1 MNKLELQAEYK
12 EQFGEA
18 PDGSLTKA
26 ELKSAMNTNNSANEA
41 LEEIEECYWDNPVH
55 CNKFGLMTGRVTK
68 EQAAWYDSVTPDGV
82 SYKDAT
88 LSYDPIEK
96 RKKEAR
102 KKFENRER

>member
-1 MNKLELQAEYK
+1 MSGKKRNK
-12 EQFGEA
+12 G
-18 PDGSLTKA
+18 G
-26 ELKSAMNTNNSANEA
+26 TNKQPSNGPVQG
-41 LEEIEECYWDNPVH
+41 LEEIDVCYWNNPVH
-55 CNKFGLMTGRVTK
+55 CNKFGLMTGRITK

>member
-1 MNKLELQAEYK
+1 MSGKKRNKGGTNKQPSNGPSLELK
-12 EQFGEA
+12 
-18 PDGSLTKA
+18 
-26 ELKSAMNTNNSANEA
+26 
-41 LEEIEECYWDNPVH
+41 EIEECYWDNPVH
-55 CNKFGLMTGRVTK
+55 SKKFDLMTGRVTK